1 MGALFD
7 KEYTKSAHV
16 YLVESVNKKLELP
29 SLIFVVRLQSIASV
43 VSKRC
48 RLSAHKRTQTE
59 KKPAV
64 IGNERLKRLNASVIN
79 IYMELWDTDSDNE
92 NDTDSSY
99 GLSDFGSES
108 DSSDPD
114 ISS

>member
-1 MGALFD
+1 MGALND
-7 KEYTKSAHV
+7 KEYTESAHV
-16 YLVESVNKKLELP
+16 YLVENMNKKLELP
-29 SLIFVVRLQSIASV
+29 SFIFVVRLQSIASV
-43 VSKRC
+43 KEQTSQAKC
-48 RLSAHKRTQTE
+48 TQKNPNW
-59 KKPAV
+59 KKTAV
-64 IGNERLKRLNASVIN
+64 IGNEKLKRLKASAVK
-79 IYMELWDTDSDNE
+79 IYTELWVTDSDTG